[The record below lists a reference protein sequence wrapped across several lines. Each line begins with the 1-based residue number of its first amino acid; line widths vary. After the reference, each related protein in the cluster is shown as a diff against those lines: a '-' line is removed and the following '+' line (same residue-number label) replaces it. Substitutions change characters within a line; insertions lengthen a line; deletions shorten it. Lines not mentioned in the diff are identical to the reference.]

1 MAECAAA
8 VCLITGISGYMYS
21 EKYMA
26 EVDEQKNRCYNA
38 TILLKRVMLSKGITP
53 DGVIPI
59 FKKWLKK
66 EEVMKKL
73 TALLAVAAMTLSLV
87 ACGSSAESTTETT
100 EETTEA
106 VERTE
111 AAETE
116 ETADAAETTE
126 AKTYVIATDTTFA
139 PFEFENDNGEMVGID
154 LDLLAA
160 IAEDQGFEYELRVIG
175 FSAAVTALEAGEVD
189 GVIAGMSI
197 TDERAQKYDFSEPYF
212 DSGVGMAVAADSDI
226 KSYEDLAGLQVAAKI
241 GTEGC
246 AFAESIAD
254 QYGFTIAQFED
265 SSTMYQDVLS
275 GTSAACFDDYPVLG
289 YEISRGTGLA
299 LPMEME
305 RGSSYGFATLKGEA
319 PELVEM
325 FNAGL
330 ENLKASGK
338 YDEIINTYISTK

>member
-1 MAECAAA
+1 MKKRAALLLAAVMVFSLTACGGSKDTEQAGEAQEAPQETEAEAGQEEAAA
-8 VCLITGISGYMYS
+8 P
-21 EKYMA
+21 EEDNA
-26 EVDEQKNRCYNA
+26 EA
-38 TILLKRVMLSKGITP
+38 G
-53 DGVIPI
+53 
-59 FKKWLKK
+59 
-66 EEVMKKL
+66 
-73 TALLAVAAMTLSLV
+73 
-87 ACGSSAESTTETT
+87 
-100 EETTEA
+100 
-106 VERTE
+106 
-111 AAETE
+111 
-116 ETADAAETTE
+116 TE
-126 AKTYVIATDTTFA
+126 AKHYVIATDTTFA

-160 IAEDQGFEYELRVIG
+160 IAEDQGFTYELQSIG

-197 TDERAQKYDFSEPYF
+197 TDERAQKYDFSEAYY

-226 KSYEDLAGLQVAAKI
+226 ASYEALSGLQVATKI

-254 QYGFTIAQFED
+254 QYGFTIVQFED
-265 SSTMYQDVLS
+265 SASMYQDVLS

-289 YEISRGTGLA
+289 YEISRGTGLK
-299 LPMEME
+299 LPIDME

-330 ENLKASGK
+330 ANLKASGK
-338 YDEIINTYISTK
+338 YDEILNTYISK